1 MSSNSW
7 AINELEIAV
16 EIRSNFDEKFYL
28 TEFILRFIMP
38 QISPSTIHVEFRFL
52 ERLFMSTITSLES
65 FKTDG
70 FRDATDEERMAFGF
84 TNQNIQPFYT
94 LDEERKEFIIW
105 LRIPRLHLP
114 VVPVPTNSK
123 IHFSLKEDQIRFL
136 LETIN
141 KLKNQGYKEDER
153 GIKSQFE

>member
-52 ERLFMSTITSLES
+52 ERLFMSTIASLES

-70 FRDATDEERMAFGF
+70 FRDATDEERMAFA
-84 TNQNIQPFYT
+84 
-94 LDEERKEFIIW
+94 
-105 LRIPRLHLP
+105 
-114 VVPVPTNSK
+114 
-123 IHFSLKEDQIRFL
+123 L
-136 LETIN
+136 LNT
-141 KLKNQGYKEDER
+141 
-153 GIKSQFE
+153 